1 MFQGGSVITWL
12 KDQLGLISDPSECD
26 GICKSLKDNAG
37 VYLVPAF
44 SGLGAPYWNPELRG
58 IITGLTGGTGR
69 NHIVRAAIESIA
81 YQVTELV
88 DLMMSDTGITS
99 THMKVD
105 GGVCACEFLMQL
117 QADLLGVTI
126 TRARSDEMTATG
138 VGMLA
143 GLTSGFYKSLDE
155 VERLYKASSV
165 YRPMRSSTEAR
176 KLLAEYKRAVRAS
189 EVASGK
195 GPK

>member
-1 MFQGGSVITWL
+1 MITWL
-12 KDQLGLISDPSECD
+12 KDSMGLIDAPDECD
-26 GICKSLKDNAG
+26 PVCASIEDNGG

-44 SGLGAPYWNPELRG
+44 SGLGAPYWNPDLRG
-58 IITGLTGGTGR
+58 TITGITGGTGR
-69 NHIVRAAIESIA
+69 AHIVRAAVESIA

-117 QADLLGVTI
+117 QADLLGITI
-126 TRARSDEMTATG
+126 TRAKSDEMTAKG

-143 GLTSGFYKSLDE
+143 GLQSGFYESQEKLLD
-155 VERLYKASSV
+155 LYKSSKV
-165 YRPMRSSTEAR
+165 YKPARSSNEAR
-176 KLLAEYKRAVRAS
+176 KLLEEYKRAVKAS
-189 EVASGK
+189 EAASGK
-195 GPK
+195 EAGT

>member
-1 MFQGGSVITWL
+1 
-12 KDQLGLISDPSECD
+12 
-26 GICKSLKDNAG
+26 
-37 VYLVPAF
+37 
-44 SGLGAPYWNPELRG
+44 
-58 IITGLTGGTGR
+58 
-69 NHIVRAAIESIA
+69 
-81 YQVTELV
+81 
-88 DLMMSDTGITS
+88 
-99 THMKVD
+99 
-105 GGVCACEFLMQL
+105 
-117 QADLLGVTI
+117 
-126 TRARSDEMTATG
+126 
-138 VGMLA
+138 MLA